1 MVEAADLVSRIT
13 EFVGAL
19 SGHEGA
25 ELPESELSVALDASR
40 LLSELRKT
48 LGMPAPE
55 AAEVRRSGRD
65 DDSGGESDED
75 DDDSGSEGSS
85 FFSGGG
91 EDDEDEE
98 EIDGGWQDAD
108 HEDGRASQAGHMSGF
123 AAELDRQMKELLG
136 QPVYHSERGTAG
148 PNHLSTAQNKVTD
161 HIAFVILS

>member
-1 MVEAADLVSRIT
+1 MKFVGRSDADLVSRIT

-75 DDDSGSEGSS
+75 DDDSGRLSI
-85 FFSGGG
+85 GG
-91 EDDEDEE
+91 DIRLDTLDIHTLNDIQ
-98 EIDGGWQDAD
+98 EINAPPL
-108 HEDGRASQAGHMSGF
+108 
-123 AAELDRQMKELLG
+123 LDNIEVL
-136 QPVYHSERGTAG
+136 A
-148 PNHLSTAQNKVTD
+148 
-161 HIAFVILS
+161 